1 MKEYVLVLLAG
12 WMLSSCSTATEVSE
26 LSSVQGQ
33 WELVAFEPG
42 PSIPN
47 PDRYTIAF
55 DADGRFNSRADCNQC
70 FGGYETAGN
79 AINLGPGIGCTRAF
93 CQPPSL
99 FDEYV
104 AALGSVS
111 AFARTGGQLRRRYA
125 GGELVY
131 RVSN

>member
-1 MKEYVLVLLAG
+1 MKRYVLILLAG
-12 WMLSSCSTATEVSE
+12 WMLSSCSTATEISE
-26 LSSVQGQ
+26 LSDAQGQ

-47 PDRYTIAF
+47 PDRYTIVF
-55 DADGRFNSRADCNQC
+55 DADGRFSSRADCNQC
-70 FGGYETAGN
+70 SGGYQTEGN
-79 AINLGPGIGCTRAF
+79 AMTLGPAIACTRAF
-93 CQPPSL
+93 CPPPSL
-99 FDEYV
+99 FNEYV

-111 AFARTGGQLRRRYA
+111 AFVRTGGQLRLRYA